1 MTVTEPGGRVYPL
14 SNAANSVVDVLRF
27 ALARPNI
34 TLRAGE
40 AVTAVRRQERGFVI
54 ETEHEAIPAG
64 RVIIACGGRG
74 RGEGRRQCAT
84 GTPCCRVSATGARR
98 CTPRSCS

>member
-40 AVTAVRRQERGFVI
+40 AVTAVRRQGRGFVI
-54 ETEHEAIPAG
+54 ETE
-64 RVIIACGGRG
+64 
-74 RGEGRRQCAT
+74 
-84 GTPCCRVSATGARR
+84 S
-98 CTPRSCS
+98 

>member
-40 AVTAVRRQERGFVI
+40 AVDGRA
-54 ETEHEAIPAG
+54 PAG
-64 RVIIACGGRG
+64 ARLRH
-74 RGEGRRQCAT
+74 RD
-84 GTPCCRVSATGARR
+84 GA
-98 CTPRSCS
+98 